1 MGKEVD
7 IMKKFKTKWMAM
19 FLAMALAVCMAAC
32 DGTETGGTAQTG
44 GGETQASADA
54 PGKGATKIGVLLVGT
69 RDDYGYN
76 QALYE
81 GCLESGEELGVE
93 VLIKESVPEDS
104 SSQAVMEQLIAEGCT
119 IIYASSYGHREY
131 AELVA
136 AAHPEVAFFC
146 SNETGEDMDNVSAL
160 VTYGWDSAYING
172 ICAGLMTKTNE
183 IGYIGSFQVPVV
195 MYSVD
200 AFALGVQSVNPD
212 ATVHVVFTG
221 SWDDVGLQTDAVNAM
236 ASQNI
241 DCIAQYQDY
250 TKTICEMCEAAG
262 IYVIGYHV
270 DASDI
275 APNTFLT
282 GTIDIC
288 KRQTEVF
295 RETIEGNFPAGI
307 VSGGYPEGMVANAE
321 CSDVVP
327 DEVKAQVDAAVKAAG
342 DGSLNVY
349 AGPVYL
355 QDGSIVYEE
364 GYTPTTE
371 EILGIDFLVQGTVGL
386 DN

>member
-1 MGKEVD
+1 
-7 IMKKFKTKWMAM
+7 MKKIVKRAARLLLAVLVCS
-19 FLAMALAVCMAAC
+19 FLAAC
-32 DGTETGGTAQTG
+32 GSSADVNHSDAGGTEGTQT
-44 GGETQASADA
+44 A

-76 QALYE
+76 QALYN
-81 GCLESGEELGVE
+81 GCIQSGEDLGVE
-93 VLIKESVPEDS
+93 IMIKESVPEDS
-104 SSQAVMEQLIAEGCT
+104 SSQAVMEQMISAGCT
-119 IIYASSYGHREY
+119 IIYATSYGHREY

-136 AAHPEVAFFC
+136 QEHPEVAFFC
-146 SNETGEDMDNVSAL
+146 SNETGQAMDNISAL
-160 VTYGWDSAYING
+160 VTYGWDSAYVNG
-172 ICAGLMTKTNE
+172 VCAGLMTKTNE
-183 IGYIGSFQVPVV
+183 IGFIASFQIPVV
-195 MYSVD
+195 MHSIN

-221 SWDDVGLQTDAVNAM
+221 SWDDVGSQTDAVNAM

-262 IYVIGYHV
+262 IYVVGYHI
-270 DASDI
+270 DGSDI
-275 APNTFLT
+275 APNTFIT

-288 KRQTEVF
+288 TKQTEVF

-307 VSGGYPEGMVANAE
+307 VSGGYPEGMTGNAP
-321 CSDVVP
+321 CGACVP
-327 DEVKAQVDAAVKAAG
+327 DDVKAVVEDTVEMMKEG
-342 DGSLNVY
+342 TFEIF
-349 AGPVYL
+349 AGPIYK
-355 QDGSIVYEE
+355 QEGTIAYEE

-371 EILGIDFLVQGTVGL
+371 EILGMDFLVQGVVGL

>member
-1 MGKEVD
+1 ME
-7 IMKKFKTKWMAM
+7 KFKKRLVAMLLVMAM
-19 FLAMALAVCMAAC
+19 VVTMTAC
-32 DGTETGGTAQTG
+32 GGTKETESSSQTETEG
-44 GGETQASADA
+44 QASVDA

-81 GCLESGEELGVE
+81 GCIESGKELGVE

-119 IIYASSYGHREY
+119 IIYATSYGHREY

-136 AAHPEVAFFC
+136 DAHPEVAFFC
-146 SNETGEDMDNVSAL
+146 SNETGEDMDNISAL
-160 VTYGWDSAYING
+160 VTYAWDSAYVNG

-183 IGYIGSFQVPVV
+183 IGYIGSFQIPVV
-195 MYSVD
+195 MHSVN
-200 AFALGVQSVNPD
+200 AFTLGVQSVNSE

-250 TKTICEMCEAAG
+250 TKTICEMCESAG
-262 IYVIGYHV
+262 IYVVGYHI

-275 APNTFLT
+275 APNTFIT
-282 GTIDIC
+282 GTVDIC

-307 VSGGYPEGMVANAE
+307 VSGGYPEGMTGNAE
-321 CSDVVP
+321 CGNMVP
-327 DEVKAQVDAAVKAAG
+327 DDVKAQVEKAVEEAKAG
-342 DGSLNVY
+342 KLDVF
-349 AGPVYL
+349 AGPVYK
-355 QDGSIVYEE
+355 QDGSIAYEE
-364 GYTPTTE
+364 GYSPTTE
-371 EILGIDFLVQGTVGL
+371 EILGMDFLVQGTVGL